1 VFSTVLQLEA
11 FVVCGN
17 PRTDASK
24 FGSLGARAMK
34 AILWQLAAL
43 MSEMSPNGQL

>member
-11 FVVCGN
+11 FVVRGI
-17 PRTDASK
+17 RGQMHQILA
-24 FGSLGARAMK
+24 LGREAMK

-43 MSEMSPNGQL
+43 MCEMSPNGQL